1 MLESLLSVPDLC
13 WHHHDL
19 SPVPL
24 PAEHARPGTYG
35 GLAGRFAVADRVG
48 DRVVLVRDP
57 LGLNKLFFAVH
68 QDHGI
73 VAASYLTDLRAT
85 GVPFEAIYAVPAGTM
100 IEIDPRQ
107 QTLTCRR
114 LHHLNRHR
122 PPAASDP
129 SAALN
134 QIRTEL
140 DCYFGHLRRQ
150 FPKSPVV
157 VCLSG
162 GLDSALVAAYASDH
176 LSGIT
181 AYTYSYAEEG
191 TLSTDVSLARQTAD
205 HLGLPSRLVQAGRSS
220 VLGALRDSVRF
231 GQDWRDFNVHAA
243 IVNVLLADAIAR
255 DARAAGTASPTIV
268 LTGDLMNELLADYA
282 PVQYRDH
289 DYYRL
294 PAISH
299 DALRLALTR
308 GIQAGD
314 REVGVFQSRGLTT
327 VQPYAAVFRRL
338 LNLPGTLAKP
348 DLIHSL
354 AGDRLPAAFYK
365 RVKARAQI
373 GDAEVRGG
381 ILPLLADSGRDAQ
394 WLERLACNV
403 LDVPDQRTLR
413 NFIRAGSYRSC
424 LVFPRRRCGQSG
436 YLSV

>member
-1 MLESLLSVPDLC
+1 MLESLLRVPDLC
-13 WHHHDL
+13 WHHRDL
-19 SPVPL
+19 RPVAS
-24 PAEHARPGTYG
+24 PAEHARPGTYD

-48 DRVVLVRDP
+48 DQVVLVRDP

-68 QDHGI
+68 QDHGV
-73 VAASYLTDLRAT
+73 VAASYLADLRAI
-85 GVPFEAIYAVPAGTM
+85 GVPFEAIYAVPAGTL
-100 IEIDPRQ
+100 IEIDPRR

-114 LHHLNRHR
+114 LHHLSRR
-122 PPAASDP
+122 SPAEASDL
-129 SAALN
+129 SAALDR
-134 QIRTEL
+134 IRTEL

-150 FPKSPVV
+150 FAESQVA

-162 GLDSALVAAYASDH
+162 GLDSALVAAFASEH
-176 LSGIT
+176 LSDIT
-181 AYTYSYAEEG
+181 AYTYSYTEG
-191 TLSTDVSLARQTAD
+191 GAQSADVSLAQRTAS
-205 HLGLPSRLVQAGRSS
+205 HLGLPSRLVQAGPAD
-220 VLGALRDSVRF
+220 VLGALHDSVRF

-243 IVNVLLADAIAR
+243 IVNVLLADAVAR
-255 DARAAGTASPTIV
+255 DARAAGRTSPTIV
-268 LTGDLMNELLADYA
+268 LTGDLMNELLADYT
-282 PVQYRDH
+282 PVRYRDH

-314 REVGVFQSRGLTT
+314 REVGVFQSRDLTA

-338 LNLPGTLAKP
+338 LDLPGTLAKP
-348 DLIHSL
+348 DLIRGV
-354 AGDRLPAAFYK
+354 ADGRLPAAFYE

-373 GDAEVRGG
+373 GDTQVRSG

-403 LDVPDQRTLR
+403 LDVQDQRALR
-413 NFIRAGSYRSC
+413 NFIRAGAYRSC
-424 LVFPRRRCGQSG
+424 QAFPGSRCGRSG